1 MDKFKI
7 LEIYNNANPIEK
19 EKFLD
24 SVDSKLEVKNKYRK
38 VVCDFSWI
46 DKMEDTMTYLDNIF
60 RNPKRFI
67 ANEEELVKIEK
78 SKKVTVE
85 SIKHLSQHS
94 NYVQKY
100 DPKTAEVRPS
110 KILNIN
116 KEEDLDMYENRFIY
130 TLVVNM
136 KVFISRVAPA
146 TLNGSTL
153 FSQKNIKYSA
163 TTNIDSEK
171 VGIDISLN
179 SLDNQNLSP
188 SSKGLTVAQRIEK
201 IKLQIDDFTN
211 SELYKTLDKAHVTLV
226 RSPIK
231 RTNVILKN
239 PNFQKAVELWNYLEL
254 YDFDNVHEENTDDSY
269 EDTSTYRSRMNDSF
283 LINYLLMNE
292 MLSKGDSK
300 EYKEEISSFYINNII
315 RTFVDNNNDVD
326 EEEFVKMLRNEFAE
340 VRRIKDIKL
349 NRIRRIYEQDFK
361 NFNKIIKKCMG
372 DLELS

>member
-315 RTFVDNNNDVD
+315 RTFVDNYNDVD

-340 VRRIKDIKL
+340 V
-349 NRIRRIYEQDFK
+349 RRIYEQDFK

>member
-7 LEIYNNANPIEK
+7 FEIYNKANPTEK

-24 SVDSKLEVKNKYRK
+24 GIDSKLEVKNKYKK

-46 DKMEDTMTYLDNIF
+46 DKMEETMNYLDNIF

-136 KVFISRVAPA
+136 RMFISRVAPA

-163 TTNIDSEK
+163 VTKLNSEK

-179 SLDNQNLSP
+179 ALDDQNLSP
-188 SSKGLTVAQRIEK
+188 SSNGLTVAQRIDK
-201 IKLQIDDFTN
+201 INLQIDDFMN

-254 YDFDNVHEENTDDSY
+254 YDFDNVHEEQSDDDY
-269 EDTSTYRSRMNDSF
+269 EDTSTYRSSMNDSF
-283 LINYLLMNE
+283 LLNYLVMNE
-292 MLSKGDSK
+292 MLNKETSK
-300 EYKEEISSFYINNII
+300 EYKEEISTFYINNII
-315 RTFVDNNNDVD
+315 RTFVDNNNDISEDDFVNILRK
-326 EEEFVKMLRNEFAE
+326 EFVE
-340 VRRIKDIKL
+340 VRKNKDVKL

-361 NFNKIIKKCMG
+361 NFDKLIEKCIG
-372 DLELS
+372 DLGLS